1 MRILHHVKRERHE
14 EKFQTEKM
22 YHQKDKPKAP
32 PRYEMQVCSGTL
44 CYNYIIFCLDFNIKE
59 QPIFPA

>member
-22 YHQKDKPKAP
+22 YHQKDKPKDP
-32 PRYEMQVCSGTL
+32 PTYEMQVCSGTL
-44 CYNYIIFCLDFNIKE
+44 CYNYIIFCLDFNI
-59 QPIFPA
+59 